1 MTSTLVDEAT
11 KILPD
16 TQVLVNL
23 VSKRVRQLTTGH
35 RPMVDVGPFTS
46 TGDIALIEIIQGK
59 LTPDY
64 DSAAAS

>member
-1 MTSTLVDEAT
+1 
-11 KILPD
+11 
-16 TQVLVNL
+16 
-23 VSKRVRQLTTGH
+23 
-35 RPMVDVGPFTS
+35 MVDVGPFTS